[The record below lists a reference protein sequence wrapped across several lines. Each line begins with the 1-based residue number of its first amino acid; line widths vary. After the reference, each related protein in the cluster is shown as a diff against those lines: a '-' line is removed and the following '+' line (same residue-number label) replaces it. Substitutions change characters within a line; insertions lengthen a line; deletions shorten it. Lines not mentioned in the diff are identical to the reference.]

1 MRDSYSGVVRAHILF
16 GNVRLGGLV
25 VELASEIFVLMM
37 TGSSLAE
44 YGNPGREKG
53 QSTDFMHLGRGK

>member
-1 MRDSYSGVVRAHILF
+1 MRQRMKERKQKGC
-16 GNVRLGGLV
+16 V

-37 TGSSLAE
+37 TGSSLAG